1 MARDPNEP
9 LKIKQDGGS
18 RSQSAFLWE
27 TVLLSPS
34 RTDPMNLLLSY
45 LATKTTQRLGVH
57 FSTIKASNKL
67 ETDIKVKTANH
78 KLKFRCQ
85 ALSFGS
91 KLTGFTSQRCDG
103 DTRKARPPRTPLKI
117 SPLHTGRKQYR
128 LSMYSTSRGKSF
140 MLTSTKGWQ

>member
-34 RTDPMNLLLSY
+34 RTDPMNSLLSY

-67 ETDIKVKTANH
+67 ETDIKSEDGKPQIKIQVPSTELWIEAD
-78 KLKFRCQ
+78 
-85 ALSFGS
+85 
-91 KLTGFTSQRCDG
+91 GFY
-103 DTRKARPPRTPLKI
+103 KPE
-117 SPLHTGRKQYR
+117 
-128 LSMYSTSRGKSF
+128 M
-140 MLTSTKGWQ
+140 